1 LTINEEGW
9 ITYLF
14 LSREPLPAVDLCAAW
29 VEPEPP
35 LAGAWSGSRS
45 RRCVVGLKISPV
57 HRLWMH
63 ARRRDHDG
71 ASARHLVGER
81 T

>member
-14 LSREPLPAVDLCAAW
+14 LSREPLPAVDLRAAW

-45 RRCVVGLKISPV
+45 SRCTACGCTHGVETTTEPALAISLV
-57 HRLWMH
+57 S
-63 ARRRDHDG
+63 ARREMP
-71 ASARHLVGER
+71 S
-81 T
+81 